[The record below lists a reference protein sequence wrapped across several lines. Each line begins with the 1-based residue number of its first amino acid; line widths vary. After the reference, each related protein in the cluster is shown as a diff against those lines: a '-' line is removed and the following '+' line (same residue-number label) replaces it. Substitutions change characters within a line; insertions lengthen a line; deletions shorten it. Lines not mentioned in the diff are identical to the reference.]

1 MGENWNIDYLFAE
14 LRQIT
19 MRSILFLF
27 LAIGVLAGCKS
38 RNKTIS
44 EDERE
49 LTFADFSGK
58 FPPADALRWNADSLK
73 RKRTDSL
80 AFKPRYLKQFLP
92 DTLGKGVFS
101 AADKPKFWAVGQIT
115 LTEDLRLF
123 LVEGSAKS
131 GAAAWMCFYDKNG
144 AFLQRHLAAR
154 YTPGANKRTGFS
166 VDRKGNIR
174 VITETG
180 AAISREDVYAA
191 NPDGSLALVLTN
203 SNEPAVTGLFNPI
216 DTLPR
221 KHKFSANYTAGEGNI
236 VSIRDGETPKEFLFF
251 IHFTRDKGA
260 CTGEADGT
268 GRFTSATTG
277 QWRDKQSG
285 CIIDFKF
292 SSSKVTITETG
303 CGAYRGI
310 KCAFEGSFT
319 KKKK

>member
-1 MGENWNIDYLFAE
+1 MGEIWNYDYLFGQ

-19 MRSILFLF
+19 MRSIIILF
-27 LAIGVLAGCKS
+27 LAFGILAGCKS
-38 RNKTIS
+38 RTKTVT

-49 LTFADFSGK
+49 LTFADFSNK
-58 FPPADALRWNADSLK
+58 FPAAEALRWNADSLK
-73 RKRTDSL
+73 HKRVDSL
-80 AFKPRYLKQFLP
+80 AFKARYLKQFLP
-92 DTLGKGVFS
+92 DTLGKGVFT
-101 AADKPKFWAVGQIT
+101 AAEKPKFWPVGQVA

-144 AFLQRHLAAR
+144 TFLRRHLAAR
-154 YTPGANKRTGFS
+154 YVAGDNKKTGFS
-166 VDRKGNIR
+166 VDRKGTIR
-174 VITETG
+174 VTTETG
-180 AAISREDVYAA
+180 AAIAREDVYAA

-260 CTGEADGT
+260 CIGEVDGT

-285 CIIDFKF
+285 CIVDFKF
-292 SSSKVTITETG
+292 TGSKVTISETG